1 MQKRTYTHFAFME
14 NVNIRILRA
23 KGTTR
28 KIRTLL
34 ITILTQRA
42 THALTRVAMMEIQ
55 PIIIN
60 RSFLSLLLIFAL
72 RPN

>member
-1 MQKRTYTHFAFME
+1 MQKRIYTRFAFIE

-28 KIRTLL
+28 RIRTLL
-34 ITILTQRA
+34 IAVLTQRA
-42 THALTRVAMMEIQ
+42 THALTRVAMMENQ
-55 PIIIN
+55 PIIVN